1 MCSHLDHAKSHTIT
15 IAVVVKFNVNAEGI
29 ASLQLLQALLQC
41 LRLVDQVDRRISGK
55 GQMSNGLAGKNKVRE
70 GWLFFVNRSL
80 LKVKANGQRFLLE
93 VEKTRCI
100 IFWYKIKINIT
111 PVVSAQV

>member
-1 MCSHLDHAKSHTIT
+1 M
-15 IAVVVKFNVNAEGI
+15 
-29 ASLQLLQALLQC
+29 
-41 LRLVDQVDRRISGK
+41 
-55 GQMSNGLAGKNKVRE
+55 
-70 GWLFFVNRSL
+70 FFVNRSL